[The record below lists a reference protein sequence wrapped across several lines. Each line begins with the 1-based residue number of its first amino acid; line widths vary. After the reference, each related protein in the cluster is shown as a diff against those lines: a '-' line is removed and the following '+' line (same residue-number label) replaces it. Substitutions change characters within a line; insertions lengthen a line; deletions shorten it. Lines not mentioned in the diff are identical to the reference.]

1 MDIVVKRLFPRVRR
15 TMVNISTKN
24 PFKVGMD

>member
-1 MDIVVKRLFPRVRR
+1 MDIVKRLFPRVRR